1 MATKKTF
8 SISEYIQPENVSN
21 LDRPEA
27 SETVVKIPLEHICEN
42 ERNFYDT
49 SNVGELANSIAL
61 NGLLEPVIVCKDHCD
76 PDSGAQY
83 YRLISGHRRFKAFS
97 KLAETEPEKYKSIP
111 AIIREPKNTIV
122 EELMLIEANR
132 ATRVMSSADTL
143 KQAERYKELLVSL
156 KEQGVEIPGRL
167 RDVVAEAMNISASRL
182 ARLEVIRKGLISE
195 YAEDFEAGRI
205 NESAA
210 YELARLL
217 PAHQKQIHGNVKI
230 TDYPTAYISTLGE
243 KLNMYFGPGLK
254 CNRNRDAKTQ
264 TPGYCDHGAEMW
276 EVSRKKY
283 IYNMCRGCCAD
294 CYDRLTCKSVCSR
307 VAPDVEKEKENRKK
321 KDDEV
326 KAQRKQVEAER
337 DNYVTTF
344 WTREKAAREAA
355 GITPEDAFSRL
366 EAMYK
371 ARGTY
376 AVLDDYKDLLQQENG
391 CPNDPEDAD
400 DDYWRDVDDPNDLDV
415 VSAFADLYG
424 CSVDYLM
431 GRSAKLGG
439 DTVETAPAVASGKTE
454 DGQHWRDIKS
464 DPPEDDAFIIAL
476 LGDSDDTIIAE
487 EPVVRAFQYKGGKV
501 RFPELSGKKYSPTC
515 RIRGW
520 VPMPLR
526 EESKNAN
533 K

>member
-1 MATKKTF
+1 MSAKKPF
-8 SISEYIQPENVSN
+8 SISEYIQPEDVSK
-21 LDRPEA
+21 LDRPA
-27 SETVVKIPLEHICEN
+27 ETEQIVSIPIGRIAAN
-42 ERNFYDT
+42 DKNFYDT
-49 SNVGELANSIAL
+49 THVDDLIDSIAL
-61 NGLLEPVIVCKDHCD
+61 NGLLEPIIVAPDVCD
-76 PDSGAQY
+76 GQIRNGTQF
-83 YRLISGHRRFKAFS
+83 YRIISGHRRFKAFS
-97 KLAETEPEKYKSIP
+97 QLAETEPEKYKSIP
-111 AIIREPKNTIV
+111 AIVREPKNEIV

-143 KQAERYKELLVSL
+143 KQAERYKQLLVEL
-156 KEQGVEIPGRL
+156 KNQGAEIPGRL
-167 RDVVAEAMNISASRL
+167 RDVVAEAMQISASRL
-182 ARLEVIRKGLISE
+182 ARLEVIRKGLIPE
-195 YAEDFEAGRI
+195 YAADFEKNKI

-230 TDYPTAYISTLGE
+230 TDYPTAYIPTLGE

-254 CNRNRDAKTQ
+254 CDRNLDAKTQ

-326 KAQRKQVEAER
+326 KATRKQSEIES
-337 DNYVTTF
+337 DHYVTAF
-344 WTREKAAREAA
+344 WTREKTAREAA

-366 EAMYK
+366 EAMCK

-424 CSVDYLM
+424 CSIDYLM
-431 GRSAKLGG
+431 GRSDSPSPGS
-439 DTVETAPAVASGKTE
+439 VA
-454 DGQHWRDIKS
+454 DLALRWRDAQN
-464 DPPEDDAFIIAL
+464 DPPQDGTEILAL
-476 LGDSDDTIIAE
+476 CGEREASFAVWCKNINLLLYLNGRFWHPELPEMEYPHTRVIGWIPSPLWE
-487 EPVVRAFQYKGGKV
+487 EPQ
-501 RFPELSGKKYSPTC
+501 C
-515 RIRGW
+515 
-520 VPMPLR
+520 
-526 EESKNAN
+526 
-533 K
+533 

>member
-1 MATKKTF
+1 MRT
-8 SISEYIQPENVSN
+8 
-21 LDRPEA
+21 R
-27 SETVVKIPLEHICEN
+27 LE
-42 ERNFYDT
+42 R
-49 SNVGELANSIAL
+49 
-61 NGLLEPVIVCKDHCD
+61 
-76 PDSGAQY
+76 
-83 YRLISGHRRFKAFS
+83 
-97 KLAETEPEKYKSIP
+97 
-111 AIIREPKNTIV
+111 TI
-122 EELMLIEANR
+122 
-132 ATRVMSSADTL
+132 
-143 KQAERYKELLVSL
+143 
-156 KEQGVEIPGRL
+156 
-167 RDVVAEAMNISASRL
+167 
-182 ARLEVIRKGLISE
+182 EVIRKGLISE

-230 TDYPTAYISTLGE
+230 TDYSTSSIPTLDE

-254 CNRNRDAKTQ
+254 CDRNRDAKTQ

-294 CYDRLTCKSVCSR
+294 CYERMICKSVCPR
-307 VAPDVEKEKENRKK
+307 VAPDVEKDKEDRKK

-326 KAQRKQVEAER
+326 KAQRKQVEAEH

-355 GITPEDAFSRL
+355 GMSADDAFSKL
-366 EAMYK
+366 K
-371 ARGTY
+371 ASDAY
-376 AVLDDYKDLLQQENG
+376 PFLVDDKDLVQQENG
-391 CPNDPEDAD
+391 YPNDPKDAD
-400 DDYWRDVDDPNDLDV
+400 DDYWRNEDDPNDLDV
-415 VSAFADLYG
+415 ISAFADLYG

>member
-1 MATKKTF
+1 MAKKPF
-8 SISEYIQPENVSN
+8 SIAEYIKPEDVSKV
-21 LDRPEA
+21 DRPEA

-42 ERNFYDT
+42 EKNFYDT

-83 YRLISGHRRFKAFS
+83 YRLISGHRRF
-97 KLAETEPEKYKSIP
+97 LACRQLAKDDPAHWMDIP

-143 KQAERYKELLVSL
+143 KQAARYKELLVSL

-217 PAHQKQIHGNVKI
+217 PAHQKQISSNVKI
-230 TDYPTAYISTLGE
+230 TDYPTAYIQTLGE

-254 CNRNRDAKTQ
+254 CDRNRDAKTQ

-326 KAQRKQVEAER
+326 KATRKQQEIESDR
-337 DNYVTTF
+337 YVTAF
-344 WTREKAAREAA
+344 WTGEKAAREAA
-355 GITPEDAFSRL
+355 GMSAEDAFSKFESMSEARNVYVWL
-366 EAMYK
+366 EDCA
-371 ARGTY
+371 
-376 AVLDDYKDLLQQENG
+376 DLVQQENG
-391 CPNDPEDAD
+391 CPNDQD
-400 DDYWRDVDDPNDLDV
+400 DDCWRNDDDPNNLDV
-415 VSAFADLYG
+415 VSVFADLYG
-424 CSVDYLM
+424 CSIDYLM
-431 GRSAKLGG
+431 GRSDSPSPGS
-439 DTVETAPAVASGKTE
+439 VANLALR
-454 DGQHWRDIKS
+454 WRDAQR
-464 DPPEDDAFIIAL
+464 DPPQDGTEILAL
-476 LGDSDDTIIAE
+476 CGEREAGFAVWCKNINLLLYRDGRFWHPELPELEYPHMRVIGWIPSPLWE
-487 EPVVRAFQYKGGKV
+487 EP
-501 RFPELSGKKYSPTC
+501 
-515 RIRGW
+515 
-520 VPMPLR
+520 
-526 EESKNAN
+526 AN
-533 K
+533 VEK